1 MFNNVG
7 MTRQLLRVREPALA
21 LFCVTHIFLTVSVW
35 HSNCEK
41 WKHRFLL
48 YRAAAELQS
57 PGFGEEGKQVRNT
70 ETDGTVRWNEFLGGT
85 AAGRREIV
93 SMVKIWEQQLP

>member
-1 MFNNVG
+1 M
-7 MTRQLLRVREPALA
+7 LRVREPALA
-21 LFCVTHIFLTVSVW
+21 LFCVTHIFLTLSVW
-35 HSNCEK
+35 LSNCEK
-41 WKHRFLL
+41 WKQV
-48 YRAAAELQS
+48 RAAAELQS

-93 SMVKIWEQQLP
+93 SMVKIREQQLP